1 MYLTSQGKEIVKNI
15 FDKYTVNAVLI
26 FDFQN
31 IKYYFFKDRSL
42 NKDDVFAYIV
52 WNNLKSEVIQH
63 PKEIDEKSYYG
74 IYLNDISYEKY
85 KRIKSTFKFKD
96 ISKVV
101 NELRQIKSIEE
112 INKMKKAG
120 KITDEILLTALSL
133 IDSYSENEVSKIL
146 KGEMEIK
153 GEGYAFTPIVAYNKN
168 TSSIHHIPK
177 QYSPSKKDVILI
189 DVGAKYK
196 GYCNDTTI
204 SLSKKR
210 EVKDKISEI
219 FHLLMELEDIAKEG
233 KSVKEITHY
242 AKEKL
247 TKYGKASFYHH
258 HLLGHGIGIEVH
270 EKPFFNSNTVLKKN
284 MTITL
289 EPGIYIKNKYG
300 IRIEKTYIIRKE
312 KRAKPLNKA
321 MEQLI

>member
-1 MYLTSQGKEIVKNI
+1 MYLTTHGKEALKSI
-15 FDKYTVNAVLI
+15 FDKYTVNAVLV

-31 IKYYFFKDRSL
+31 IKHYFFKNRSL

-52 WNNLKSEVIQH
+52 WNDLKSEIIHH
-63 PKEIDEKSYYG
+63 PKEIDEKMSYG
-74 IYLNDISYEKY
+74 IYLNDVPYERY
-85 KRIKSTFKFKD
+85 KKIKSNFKFKD
-96 ISKVV
+96 ISKYV
-101 NELRQIKSIEE
+101 NEMRQVKSVEE

-120 KITDEILLTALSL
+120 KTTDKILLNTLSL
-133 IDSYSENEVSKIL
+133 IDSHSEIELSKIL
-146 KGEMEIK
+146 RGEMEVK
-153 GEGYAFTPIVAYNKN
+153 AEGYAFTPIVAYNKY
-168 TSSIHHIPK
+168 TSSIHHLPK
-177 QYSPSKKDVILI
+177 QYSPSKKEIVLI
-189 DVGAKYK
+189 DIGAKYK

-210 EVKDKISEI
+210 EVKDKIIEV
-219 FHLLMELEDIAKEG
+219 FNLLTELEDIAKEG

-242 AKEKL
+242 AKKKL
-247 TKYGKASFYHH
+247 DKYGKASFYHH

-270 EKPFFNSNTVLKKN
+270 ELPNFNSNTLLKKN

-312 KRAKPLNKA
+312 KRAKPINKV